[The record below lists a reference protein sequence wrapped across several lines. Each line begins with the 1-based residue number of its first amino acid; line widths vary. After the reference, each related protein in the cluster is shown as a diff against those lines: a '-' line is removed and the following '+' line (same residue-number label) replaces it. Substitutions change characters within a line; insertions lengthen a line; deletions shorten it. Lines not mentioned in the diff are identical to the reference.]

1 MPRRKERGENMKA
14 YVAYET
20 IAYKEIE
27 IPDKFAKL
35 VEKDGCWSEEIEAL
49 WLELDEYADSK
60 EFLSQCDFDGEI
72 CGLDD
77 EYGHSLL
84 EW

>member
-1 MPRRKERGENMKA
+1 MKA
-14 YVAYET
+14 YVFYET
-20 IAYKEIE
+20 VTRKEIE

-35 VEKDGCWSEEIEAL
+35 VGKDGCWSEEIEAL
-49 WLELDEYADSK
+49 WRNLEEYADSK

-72 CGLDD
+72 RSLCD
-77 EYGHSLL
+77 EYDNTLL